1 MLMTSI
7 LGSQTKSKV
16 WKTCKHYDDYFLPKN
31 IYLNA
36 EKFLRIHIDKSYA
49 GHNVRVVLP
58 PVKETGH

>member
-1 MLMTSI
+1 MTSI

-16 WKTCKHYDDYFLPKN
+16 KKTCKHYDVYFLPKN
-31 IYLNA
+31 IYLN
-36 EKFLRIHIDKSYA
+36 EELFLRIHIDDESYT

>member
-1 MLMTSI
+1 MTSI

-16 WKTCKHYDDYFLPKN
+16 CKTCKHYGVYFLPKN

-36 EKFLRIHIDKSYA
+36 EKFLRIHIDESYA